1 MRKKEKLYVY
11 LGLAVM
17 GLLLVA
23 LIYMD
28 RYTTTKAMVI
38 GTQNGI
44 VTVQLLNG
52 KQFEVET
59 NRSFD
64 NLEMVKVR
72 IDTQKNEV
80 EILK

>member
-1 MRKKEKLYVY
+1 MKKERLYVY
-11 LGLAVM
+11 LGLAFM
-17 GLLLVA
+17 CLLVVV
-23 LIYMD
+23 LLHMD

>member
-1 MRKKEKLYVY
+1 MNKKERLYVY

-23 LIYMD
+23 LLYMD

-38 GTQNGI
+38 GTENGI

-59 NRSFD
+59 DRFFD
-64 NLEMVKVR
+64 NLEMIKVR

>member
-1 MRKKEKLYVY
+1 MKKKERLYVC
-11 LGLAVM
+11 LGLAAM
-17 GLLLVA
+17 CLLLVV
-23 LIYMD
+23 LLYMD

-38 GTQNGI
+38 GTENGI
-44 VTVQLLNG
+44 VTVRLLNG

-64 NLEMVKVR
+64 NLEMIKVR

>member
-1 MRKKEKLYVY
+1 MNKKERLYVY
-11 LGLAVM
+11 LGLVSVF
-17 GLLLVA
+17 LLVVV
-23 LIYMD
+23 LLYMD

-52 KQFEVET
+52 QQFEVET

>member
-1 MRKKEKLYVY
+1 MSKKERLYVY
-11 LGLAVM
+11 LGLAAM
-17 GLLLVA
+17 ALLLVA
-23 LIYMD
+23 LLHTD
-28 RYTTTKAMVI
+28 RYTTAKAMVI
-38 GTQNGI
+38 ENRNGI
-44 VTVQLLNG
+44 ATVQLLNG

-64 NLEMVKVR
+64 NLEMIKVR

>member
-1 MRKKEKLYVY
+1 MSKKERLYVY
-11 LGLAVM
+11 LGLGAM
-17 GLLLVA
+17 ALLLVA
-23 LIYMD
+23 LLYMD

-38 GTQNGI
+38 GNENGV

-52 KQFEVET
+52 KQFEVKT

-64 NLEMVKVR
+64 NLEMIKVR

>member
-1 MRKKEKLYVY
+1 MNKKERLYVY
-11 LGLAVM
+11 LGLGAM
-17 GLLLVA
+17 ALLLVA
-23 LIYMD
+23 LLYMD

-38 GTQNGI
+38 ENGNGV
-44 VTVQLLNG
+44 VTIQLLNG

-59 NRSFD
+59 NRSFN
-64 NLEMVKVR
+64 NLDMVKVR

>member
-1 MRKKEKLYVY
+1 MSKKERLYVY
-11 LGLAVM
+11 LGLAAM
-17 GLLLVA
+17 ALLLVA
-23 LIYMD
+23 LIYTD

-52 KQFEVET
+52 KQFEVKT

-64 NLEMVKVR
+64 NLEMIKVR

>member
-1 MRKKEKLYVY
+1 MNKKERLYVY
-11 LGLAVM
+11 LGLAFM
-17 GLLLVA
+17 CLLLVA
-23 LIYMD
+23 LLYMD

-38 GTQNGI
+38 GTRNGI

-59 NRSFD
+59 DRSFD
-64 NLEMVKVR
+64 NLEMIKVR

>member
-1 MRKKEKLYVY
+1 MKKKERLYVC
-11 LGLAVM
+11 LGLASM
-17 GLLLVA
+17 CLLLVA
-23 LIYMD
+23 LLYMD

-38 GTQNGI
+38 GTQNGT

-64 NLEMVKVR
+64 NLEMIKVR